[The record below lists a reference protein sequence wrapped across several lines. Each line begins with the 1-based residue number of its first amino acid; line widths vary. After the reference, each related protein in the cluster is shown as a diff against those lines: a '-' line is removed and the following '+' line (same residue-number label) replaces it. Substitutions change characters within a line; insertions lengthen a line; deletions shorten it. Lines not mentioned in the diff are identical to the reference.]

1 MYGIAYYIY
10 FQLTGTILIALYF
23 QHEKASVQLLL
34 GSAAGSLLSA
44 WLPILFAFFT
54 DFTPLAHA
62 LALLITLPAWGAAGF
77 KRRAFRL
84 SAKGSCESFHTFFRE
99 NAAFFCLLL
108 LFLAFWCYLLHTHT
122 LLPGEDGG
130 IYTGQCTYG
139 DMNMHLG
146 FLTSLARQTTFPPD
160 YSILPGVKL
169 SYPFLSDSVSSSLLV
184 LGTPLRLAYLFPML
198 FAMAQIFC
206 TVYLLARSLLASV
219 SKALLTLLLFF
230 FNGGF
235 GFVYFI
241 GRSEGQG
248 YRFSD
253 IFTGFYTTPTNLI
266 EKNIRWVNIVADML
280 LPQRAT
286 LFGYAALFPALF
298 LLYRAV
304 FCNRRTYF
312 LPAGLFVA
320 ALPMIHTHS
329 FLSAG
334 IVSGVWLILWLRRE
348 LRTERH
354 GELNTRRQNPLHSKL
369 QNSAYNAR
377 YSFRR
382 PAISAAPAVASGLFV
397 LFLAVMCLIQYLD
410 NRSLLSSHGLM
421 LIGCSIFI
429 AAVIYGICLLSRYIL
444 RFGCRTLLISWGVY
458 LACILAL
465 ALPQLLYWTFGQVA
479 AGGFVRGH
487 FNWGNQG
494 DFYPWFYIKNLG
506 IVLLPIAG
514 GICACRKKT
523 APLCFSA
530 FFLWWAGE
538 FIVFTPN
545 TYDNNKILYVA
556 YLLLCVAAADYSV
569 ELYRRIRNVPGRR
582 LLAASFLFCAA
593 FSAVLTLGREAV
605 SRYQLYSPA
614 QTALAAFI
622 DENTETDAVFLT
634 NTRHNNEIS
643 SLTGRSIVC
652 GADTFLYFHG
662 LDTSRRRQEVQLMYE
677 SPLEHRELFEKY
689 DVSYIVVSPFER
701 NSYQIEESLF
711 EQNFAEVY
719 CYEDTILYQYLP

>member
-1 MYGIAYYIY
+1 MYGIAYYLY
-10 FQLTGTILIALYF
+10 FQLTGILLIALYF

-34 GSAAGSLLSA
+34 GSAAGSLLA
-44 WLPILFAFFT
+44 TWLPILFAFFA
-54 DFTPLAHA
+54 DFTLSAHA
-62 LALLITLPAWGAAGF
+62 LALLITLPVWAAAWF
-77 KRRAFRL
+77 KRHAFRL
-84 SAKGSCESFHTFFRE
+84 SARSFRESFHTFFRG
-99 NAAFFCLLL
+99 NAAFFCLLT
-108 LFLAFWCYLLHTHT
+108 LFLAFWCYLLYTHT
-122 LLPGEDGG
+122 LIPGEDGG

-146 FLTSLARQTTFPPD
+146 FLTSLAGQAAFPPD

-169 SYPFLSDSVSSSLLV
+169 SYPFLSDSISSSLLV
-184 LGTPLRLAYLFPML
+184 LGAPLRLAYLFPMI

-206 TVYLLARSLLASV
+206 TVYLLARSLFASV

-230 FNGGF
+230 CNGGF

-241 GRSEGQG
+241 GRTEEQG

-266 EKNIRWVNIVADML
+266 DKNIRWVNIVADMF

-304 FCNRRTYF
+304 FCDRKEYF

-334 IVSGVWLILWLRRE
+334 VISGVWLLLWLRRE
-348 LRTERH
+348 LRTERR
-354 GELNTRRQNPLHSKL
+354 GELNTGRQNALHSKL

-382 PAISAAPAVASGLFV
+382 PAISAAPSVASGLFV
-397 LFLAVMCLIQYLD
+397 LFLIVMCLMQHLD
-410 NRSLLSSHGLM
+410 NRSLISSSGLAAV
-421 LIGCSIFI
+421 GASVFI
-429 AAVIYGICLLSRYIL
+429 AAVIYGVYLLSRYIL
-444 RFGCRTLLISWGVY
+444 RFGWRTLLHSWGVY

-494 DFYPWFYIKNLG
+494 DFYPWFYLKNLG
-506 IVLLPIAG
+506 IVLLPIVG
-514 GICACRKKT
+514 GICAWRKKT
-523 APLCFSA
+523 APLCLAA
-530 FFLWWAGE
+530 FFLWWIAE

-556 YLLLCVAAADYSV
+556 YLLLCLVAADYSV
-569 ELYRRIRNVPGRR
+569 ELYRRIKAVSGHR
-582 LLAASFLFCAA
+582 LIAAVFLFCAA

-614 QTALAAFI
+614 QTALAAYI
-622 DENTETDAVFLT
+622 EENTEADAVFLT

-662 LDTSRRRQEVQLMYE
+662 LDTSQRRQDVQLMYE
-677 SPLEHRELFEKY
+677 SPLEHPALFEKY
-689 DVSYIVVSPFER
+689 DVSYIVVSPYER
-701 NSYQIEESLF
+701 SSYQIEESVF
-711 EQNFAEVY
+711 EQNFAEVFS
-719 CYEDTILYQYLP
+719 YEDTVLYQYLP